1 MTVLYYLEPLITS
14 RLLLLLVLLLL
25 TLKHVRGSFRLKV
38 GQTHGEGELF
48 CSLEKPSPL
57 DFLGLFLSLVSFC
70 FLGYGPLFHPPQS
83 RA

>member
-38 GQTHGEGELF
+38 GQTHTERVNCF
-48 CSLEKPSPL
+48 A
-57 DFLGLFLSLVSFC
+57 LSRNRLPWTFWVYF
-70 FLGYGPLFHPPQS
+70 
-83 RA
+83 